1 MEINFDDL
9 KKEFEDFKKT
19 NCENECEENIED
31 ESFIQSVQKMMLAPA
46 NCGVY
51 FSRLDIKVIGLEFDE
66 DVQIRERKR
75 MLRDI
80 TRAITSKESLE
91 QFFDI
96 VKKHTD
102 AKLAIYEELTQNF
115 PASKKIFKDKF
126 EKAEKFKKSLDKILN
141 EWEDEQDLLC

>member
-19 NCENECEENIED
+19 NCENECDENIED
-31 ESFIQSVQKMMLAPA
+31 EGFIQSVQKMMLAPV

-80 TRAITSKESLE
+80 MRAITSKKSLE
-91 QFFDI
+91 KFFDI

-102 AKLAIYEELTQNF
+102 AKLSIYEELVQSF
-115 PASKKIFKDKF
+115 PASEKIFKDKF
-126 EKAEKFKKSLDKILN
+126 EKAEKFKKSLDKILKDF
-141 EWEDEQDLLC
+141 EGVEDIVI